1 MRVVSTGWSHV
12 MAHDGSEQSGGK
24 WCQNNLWGFLD
35 CSTGLRIPCR
45 LLPEQG
51 GHVAAALHCFICLLD
66 GWVEGW
72 MNGWMNVHGHC
83 QTGGA
88 LLAIGRLWFGAFL
101 EVL

>member
-1 MRVVSTGWSHV
+1 VRAVSTGWSHV

-88 LLAIGRLWFGAFL
+88 FLAIGRLWFGAFL